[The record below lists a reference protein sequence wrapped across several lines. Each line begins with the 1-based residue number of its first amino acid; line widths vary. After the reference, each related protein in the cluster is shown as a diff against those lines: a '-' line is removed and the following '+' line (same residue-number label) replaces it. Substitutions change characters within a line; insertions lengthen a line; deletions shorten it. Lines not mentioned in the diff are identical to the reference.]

1 MTVNDGTVGLAVT
14 PRLSAG
20 SRPDTNFPGLQPES
34 NMQTN
39 TYPFD
44 NILAALD
51 ALRSGR
57 PIVIV
62 DDESRENEG
71 DLVVA
76 AEHATPEIINLMAR
90 EARGLVCIAMT
101 GRDLDRLEL
110 PMMVA
115 TSENGSR
122 FGSPFTV
129 SVDARA
135 GVSTGISAFDRSRTI
150 QVLIDPT
157 ASREDLSMP
166 GHIFPLR
173 AHDAGVLGRRG
184 HTEGSVDLARLA
196 GRYPAAVICEIMTD
210 DGTMARR
217 HDLLAFA
224 ERHDLV
230 TVSIEAIVAYRL
242 EMQDEVGVTALDTA
256 NLPTRFGEFQVTAYR
271 DKKGLEHLVL
281 KMDDGSDAAPL
292 VRIHSEC
299 LTGDVLGSLRCD
311 CGDQLNAAL
320 RQIATAGKGAL
331 VYLRQEGRG
340 IGLANKIRAYALQ
353 DEGLDT
359 VEANTCL
366 GFVPDLRDYGIA
378 AAMLLDKGIDS
389 VRLLTNNPRKLSDLD
404 ANGVKVVE
412 RLSIV
417 AGERPENEKYLRTKA
432 EKLEHLLNDKR

>member
-1 MTVNDGTVGLAVT
+1 MFN
-14 PRLSAG
+14 
-20 SRPDTNFPGLQPES
+20 
-34 NMQTN
+34 
-39 TYPFD
+39 
-44 NILAALD
+44 NIPAALD
-51 ALRSGR
+51 ALRAGR
-57 PIVIV
+57 PIVAV

-76 AEHATPEIINLMAR
+76 AEHATPEVINLMAK

-115 TSENGSR
+115 TSDNGSR
-122 FGSPFTV
+122 FGSPFTI
-129 SVDARA
+129 SVDARI
-135 GVSTGISAFDRSRTI
+135 GVTTGISAYDRSRTI
-150 QVLIDPT
+150 RVLIDPT
-157 ASREDLSMP
+157 ATREDLSSP

-184 HTEGSVDLARLA
+184 HTEAGVDLARLA
-196 GRYPAAVICEIMTD
+196 GLYPAAVICEIMSD

-217 HDLLAFA
+217 HDLIGFA

-230 TVSIEAIVAYRL
+230 TVSIDAIAKHRQSH
-242 EMQDEVGVTALDTA
+242 QDERAVAALDTA
-256 NLPTRFGEFQVTAYR
+256 RLPTRYGDFDVTAYR
-271 DKKGLEHLVL
+271 DNKGLEHLL
-281 KMDDGSDAAPL
+281 LSLDTGGGDTPL

-311 CGDQLNAAL
+311 CGDQLHAAL
-320 RQIATAGKGAL
+320 RQIAASGKGAL

-366 GFVPDLRDYGIA
+366 GFVPDLRDYGVA
-378 AAMLLDKGIDS
+378 AAMLRDKGVDV
-389 VRLLTNNPRKLSDLD
+389 VRLLTNNPRKVSDLD
-404 ANGVKVVE
+404 RNGVRVTERIPLVE
-412 RLSIV
+412 
-417 AGERPENEKYLRTKA
+417 GERPENERYLRTKA
-432 EKLEHLLNDKR
+432 EKLEHLLTSNTKIQTPN

>member
-1 MTVNDGTVGLAVT
+1 
-14 PRLSAG
+14 
-20 SRPDTNFPGLQPES
+20 
-34 NMQTN
+34 MQTN
-39 TYPFD
+39 DD
-44 NILAALD
+44 NSFNNIPAALD
-51 ALRSGR
+51 ALRAGR
-57 PIVIV
+57 PIVVV

-76 AEHATPEIINLMAR
+76 AEHATPEAINLMAK

-115 TSENGSR
+115 TSDNGSR

-129 SVDARA
+129 SVDARI
-135 GVSTGISAFDRSRTI
+135 GVTTGISAYDRSRTI

-157 ASREDLSMP
+157 ATREDLSSP
-166 GHIFPLR
+166 GHVFPLR

-184 HTEGSVDLARLA
+184 HTEAGVDLARLA
-196 GRYPAAVICEIMTD
+196 GLYPAAVICEIMSD

-217 HDLLAFA
+217 HDLIGFA
-224 ERHDLV
+224 QRHDLV
-230 TVSIEAIVAYRL
+230 TVSIDAIAKHRQTHQ
-242 EMQDEVGVTALDTA
+242 EPSSVTALDTA
-256 NLPTRFGEFQVTAYR
+256 HLPTRYGDFDVTAYR
-271 DKKGLEHLVL
+271 DHNGLEHLL
-281 KMDDGSDAAPL
+281 LSLDAGGSDTPL

-311 CGDQLNAAL
+311 CGDQLHAAL
-320 RQIATAGKGAL
+320 RQIASAGTGAL

-366 GFVPDLRDYGIA
+366 GFVPDLRDYGVA
-378 AAMLLDKGIDS
+378 AAMLRDQGMS
-389 VRLLTNNPRKLSDLD
+389 VVRLLTNNPRKVRDLD
-404 ANGVKVVE
+404 RNGVRVAERIPLVE
-412 RLSIV
+412 
-417 AGERPENEKYLRTKA
+417 GERPENERYLRTKA
-432 EKLEHLLNDKR
+432 EKLEHLLNAK